1 MNINE
6 VIIEE
11 RMRQDLG
18 DIDALANSIREFGLI
33 QPLVISRT
41 PTTKLVAGG
50 RRFAALKRI
59 GVTELEHAK
68 HFLWNFETDG
78 VRLKAI
84 ELEENIRRKDLSWQE
99 QVRGKQQLLETMQRI
114 YGPPSGG
121 RPKAGTD
128 GGFGVAKLA
137 AMLGESVG
145 GVSQDL
151 QVAEAIK
158 QFPTLASSETKGAAL
173 GQLRVFGLLAQMT
186 LSAKLAPKS
195 VDQRSWTL
203 YRQDFRTDAVVIPD
217 EFVDLVWTD
226 LPYGADVDQMSA
238 HGQSSQVASF
248 DDSKLSV
255 LNMLESIAKE
265 SYRVLKP
272 DRYAVFCFGF
282 VTYSELVFE
291 LQRAG
296 FNVNPVPFV
305 WAKNTKSGE
314 NPNSRY
320 CNNYEP
326 LLVAAKGSP
335 VFIRPGQ
342 PNLVTIPVE
351 QGKLQA
357 VQKPVQ
363 LVERFLFD
371 MCSAGAVVVDWCAG
385 TGTTGVA
392 AHNCKMRSI
401 LFEKD
406 PSMAALAR
414 ARLEAL

>member
-6 VIIEE
+6 VKIEE

-33 QPLVISRT
+33 QPLVLSRT
-41 PTTKLVAGG
+41 EMKLVAGG
-50 RRFAALKRI
+50 RRYAALKRI
-59 GVTELEHAK
+59 GVTELEHTK
-68 HFLWNFETDG
+68 HFLWNYETDG

-158 QFPTLASSETKGAAL
+158 QFPTLAGAETKGAAL
-173 GQLRVFGLLAQMT
+173 GQLRVFGAVAQMT

-203 YRQDFRTDAVVIPD
+203 YRQDFRTESVIIPD
-217 EFVDLVWTD
+217 ESVDLIWTD

-238 HGQSSQVASF
+238 HAGASQVASF

-282 VTYSELVFE
+282 VTYTELVFE
-291 LQRAG
+291 LGRVG

-314 NPNSRY
+314 NPATRY
-320 CNNYEP
+320 CNSYEP
-326 LLVAAKGSP
+326 ILVAAKGSP

-342 PNLVTIPVE
+342 PNLVNIPVE

-357 VQKPVQ
+357 VQKPIA

-371 MCSAGAVVVDWCAG
+371 MCSAGATIVDWCAG

-406 PSMAALAR
+406 PSMATLAR
-414 ARLEAL
+414 ARLEEL